1 MATSNP
7 SQYWQRLADPRFPRI
22 GPRVLGFVSG
32 PQAQYPCGSQ
42 KFQQIVLQL
51 QQLLSSLLVMHLNI
65 NELLSEVA
73 RLTENLTFADG
84 RVAEALNERNVRYY
98 VTLGVVRPPV
108 REGNKSYYTQD
119 HVLDLVRVRRAQHE
133 GLSLKL
139 IGRPIVNRVESQH
152 SVAAWRSA
160 NSPALRKAALAP
172 MALYQTAT
180 NEVGWM
186 LRISET
192 ILLSGFGAAPDDS
205 EIADVKH
212 ALRRHIANSPESETI
227 NPTKEENQ

>member
-1 MATSNP
+1 MYLT
-7 SQYWQRLADPRFPRI
+7 
-22 GPRVLGFVSG
+22 
-32 PQAQYPCGSQ
+32 
-42 KFQQIVLQL
+42 
-51 QQLLSSLLVMHLNI
+51 I

-73 RLTENLTFADG
+73 RLTEHLTFSDG

-98 VTLGVVRPPV
+98 VTLGVVRPAI

-139 IGRPIVNRVESQH
+139 IGRPIVNRAESQH
-152 SVAAWRSA
+152 TMPAWRTA
-160 NSPALRKAALAP
+160 NSPALRNAALAP
-172 MALYQTAT
+172 MGSYLSDTK
-180 NEVGWM
+180 EVGWM
-186 LRISET
+186 IRITET
-192 ILLSGFGAAPDDS
+192 ILLSGFGAAPDDA

-212 ALRRHIANSPESETI
+212 ALRRHNANSPESETI

>member
-1 MATSNP
+1 M
-7 SQYWQRLADPRFPRI
+7 RLT
-22 GPRVLGFVSG
+22 
-32 PQAQYPCGSQ
+32 
-42 KFQQIVLQL
+42 
-51 QQLLSSLLVMHLNI
+51 I

-73 RLTENLTFADG
+73 RLTEHLTFSDG

-98 VTLGVVRPPV
+98 MTLGVVRPAI

-139 IGRPIVNRVESQH
+139 IGRPIVNHVESQH
-152 SVAAWRSA
+152 TMPAWRTA

-172 MALYQTAT
+172 MGSYQSAT

-186 LRISET
+186 IRITET
-192 ILLSGFGAAPDDS
+192 ILLSGFGAAPDDA

-212 ALRRHIANSPESETI
+212 ALRRHIANSPEPETTNQSETT